1 MSDSHEQLLK
11 QYLSEKAKAATT
23 ADLEGLRVKYLG
35 KKGEVTELLKGL
47 GKLSIEERKAAGAA
61 INDLKTQI
69 QNSLEESMR
78 ELALKEQEARLSA
91 EKPDHSLPGTWPTAG
106 SLHPVVQVAKEVAD
120 IFLSM
125 GFFMAEGPEIEDEY
139 YNFEALNVPSHH
151 PARDMQDTFYLE
163 SGQVL
168 RTQTSPVQIRTMEA
182 LQPPLKM
189 IGLGKVFRKDSDIT
203 HSPMFNQM
211 EGLVVG
217 ENISMA
223 DLKGTLVMF
232 VENMFGKRPYRFRP
246 SFFPFTEPSAEMD
259 IQCIFCEGKGCKV
272 CKGTGWME
280 VLGCGMVNPKV
291 FEAVK
296 YDTEKYTG
304 FAFGMGID
312 RIAMLRYGI
321 NDIRLLFS
329 SDVRFLRQ
337 F

>member
-11 QYLSEKAKAATT
+11 QYLSEKAKATTT

-69 QNSLEESMR
+69 QSSLEESMR

>member
-11 QYLSEKAKAATT
+11 QYLSEKANASTT

-47 GKLSIEERKAAGAA
+47 GKLSIEERKTVGAA
-61 INDLKTQI
+61 INDLKNQI

-78 ELALKEQEARLSA
+78 ELALKEQEARLNA

-106 SLHPVVQVAKEVAD
+106 SLNPVVRVAKEVAD

-223 DLKGTLVMF
+223 DLKGTLAMF
-232 VENMFGKRPYRFRP
+232 VENMFGKRPFRFRP

>member
-11 QYLSEKAKAATT
+11 QYLSEKAKASTT

-47 GKLSIEERKAAGAA
+47 GKLSIEERKTAGAA
-61 INDLKTQI
+61 INDLKTKI
-69 QNSLEESMR
+69 QSSLEESMR

-217 ENISMA
+217 ENISMS